1 MGFIY
6 FSYGMTKSA
15 SSFVYQL
22 EEQLFKLSKYEL
34 MKVPPEI
41 RGNRAPENYVE
52 PITDE
57 KVQEILDWLPD
68 NAVTVIKTHGA
79 PSKLACD
86 LVNEGKAFAS
96 ATFRDPRDIAV
107 SLADHGARS
116 REKGIADFANFVRP
130 IDALPEIKNQLNRLN
145 PWLRLTGCRA
155 FSYDE
160 IRSKPEAIVSA
171 VVEQVGLKNIE
182 ITEVLSPFQD
192 RSKIIH
198 YNVGSV
204 GRHKESMTEEEIMRF
219 ESEFHGLLAMCRG
232 QGGGSK

>member
-22 EEQLFKLSKYEL
+22 EEQAFKLSKYNL
-34 MKVPPEI
+34 IKVPPEI

-57 KVQEILDWLPD
+57 KIQEILDWLPE

-86 LVNEGKAFAS
+86 LVNQGKAFAS

-145 PWLRLTGCRA
+145 PWLKLTGCRA
-155 FSYDE
+155 FPYDS
-160 IRSKPEAIVSA
+160 IRSKPEAIISGLL
-171 VVEQVGLKNIE
+171 EQVGVADVPVKD
-182 ITEVLSPFQD
+182 VLEPFKD

-198 YNVGSV
+198 YNVGSA
-204 GRHKESMTEEEIMRF
+204 GRYKENMTEKEAQQFEAEFEELI
-219 ESEFHGLLAMCRG
+219 AMCR
-232 QGGGSK
+232 KEAEA

>member
-22 EEQLFKLSKYEL
+22 EEQIFKLSNYDL

-57 KVQEILDWLPD
+57 KVREILDWLPE

-86 LVNEGKAFAS
+86 LVNEGKAYAS

-145 PWLRLTGCRA
+145 PWLALPRCRA
-155 FSYDE
+155 FSYDD
-160 IRSKPEAIVSA
+160 IRSRPEKIVED
-171 VVEQVGLKNIE
+171 VLEQVELSE
-182 ITEVLSPFQD
+182 IPIKDVLSPFQD
-192 RSKIIH
+192 RKTIIH
-198 YNVGSV
+198 YNVGSS
-204 GRHKESMTEEEIMRF
+204 GRYKDTMTHED
-219 ESEFHGLLAMCRG
+219 SEKFKKNLSELFFMLGE
-232 QGGGSK
+232 K